1 MLCLTLGELVA
12 QLEEIGG
19 LIRDLTCANLVEV
32 QVVGTVVE
40 MRRREEHCI
49 AIRRAEEGAVY
60 VRRMPGGAERAMED
74 LGDLRDC
81 VCAGLVPGLRVVNL
95 LRVFLQGEG
104 LRMVDCKA
112 MGPAKMMVAGT
123 PGSLIEIWLDREDRV
138 NVKGGKVPETT
149 AYVMTPVPRGD
160 PEAFFFEDPLLGE
173 EDDGRPY
180 ALTPGTSAVL
190 THVLGS
196 LGMDMQYAWG
206 QPQLQAANCASETS
220 WQAGP
225 TPTS

>member
-1 MLCLTLGELVA
+1 MLCLTLGELAV

-32 QVVGTVVE
+32 QVAGAVVE
-40 MRRREEHCI
+40 MRRQEEHCI
-49 AIRRAEEGAVY
+49 AIRRAEDGAVY
-60 VRRMPGGAERAMED
+60 VRRVPGGAERAMED
-74 LGDLRDC
+74 LGDLRDS

-95 LRVFLQGEG
+95 LRVFVQD
-104 LRMVDCKA
+104 LRMVDCVA
-112 MGPAKMMVAGT
+112 GGPAKMLVAVMG
-123 PGSLIEIWLDREDRV
+123 GSQIDVWLDGEDQV
-138 NVKGGKVPETT
+138 NVRGGKLETT
-149 AYVMTPVPRGD
+149 AYELGPVPRGD

-173 EDDGRPY
+173 EEDGRTY

-206 QPQLQAANCASETS
+206 QPQLQAANCKLETS
-220 WQAGP
+220 WQSGP

>member
-1 MLCLTLGELVA
+1 MLCLTLGELAV

-19 LIRDLTCANLVEV
+19 LIRDLTCVNLVAV
-32 QVVGTVVE
+32 HVVGAVVE

-49 AIRRAEEGAVY
+49 AIRRGEDGAVY
-60 VRRMPGGAERAMED
+60 VRRLPGGAERAMED
-74 LGDLRDC
+74 LGDLRDS

-95 LRVFLQGEG
+95 VRVFVEG
-104 LRMVDCKA
+104 LRMVDCGA
-112 MGPAKMMVAGT
+112 GGPAKMLVAEMG
-123 PGSLIEIWLDREDRV
+123 GSQIEMWLDGEDNV
-138 NVKGGKVPETT
+138 NVKGGKLEPT
-149 AYVMTPVPRGD
+149 AYGLTPVPRCD

-196 LGMDMQYAWG
+196 LGMDAWG
-206 QPQLQAANCASETS
+206 RKAS
-220 WQAGP
+220 
-225 TPTS
+225 